1 MIKTLKAKLM
11 FSFAVIIVFNAIVG
25 VFTITQLSAIRD
37 DARDLI
43 EVDLPLLN
51 GFEQSTKAVNAELL
65 AMREYRYSGN
75 PRYRDEFAEAH
86 QAWLASLETL
96 RPLLAKPGLQ
106 AYAENLEQAA
116 QVESEFHD
124 LFQLLVEQ
132 NDNPETTATLRTLD
146 SEIDASYESLIG
158 LLDDLDA
165 SIKGYIAAD
174 AEGIYE
180 SARFLSSLLIIGAL
194 LAAVIGVVAALWM
207 IRSTMQ
213 QLGLDPAELNQMA
226 KRQAEGYL
234 DADNQQHKGVAGAMQ
249 AVSLKLRDTVGVV
262 QQSTEAVSAVS
273 DQLSSASEQLS
284 TGMASQAER
293 VSMIATAST
302 EMAQTSG
309 DIARNVNTVQQNSVE
324 ALELA
329 QAGGAK
335 VSQSAKSMSDI
346 LKHVTVAS
354 GQATELETKANQV
367 QEVVGIISSIA
378 EQTNLLALNAAIEAA
393 RAGEA
398 GRGFAVVAD
407 EVRSLAE
414 RSTKSTHE
422 INTIIG
428 SMQEGVGQ
436 VVASMSLVS
445 SSAQQGNEIA
455 QETAISFEQIVAAM
469 QSLQEHVTQNA
480 ASIDEM
486 SSTAEQIT
494 TDIQAISEVS
504 QESLASAEHIA
515 QSSGELVENM
525 HNLNSSIKFFKL
537 S

>member
-1 MIKTLKAKLM
+1 MEDRFERLGQGLDA
-11 FSFAVIIVFNAIVG
+11 IIESRANRRV
-25 VFTITQLSAIRD
+25 LD
-37 DARDLI
+37 EEI
-43 EVDLPLLN
+43 EATYDMLVSVVSNL
-51 GFEQSTKAVNAELL
+51 
-65 AMREYRYSGN
+65 
-75 PRYRDEFAEAH
+75 DE
-86 QAWLASLETL
+86 
-96 RPLLAKPGLQ
+96 R
-106 AYAENLEQAA
+106 LEQA
-116 QVESEFHD
+116 VS
-124 LFQLLVEQ
+124 
-132 NDNPETTATLRTLD
+132 ND
-146 SEIDASYESLIG
+146 
-158 LLDDLDA
+158 
-165 SIKGYIAAD
+165 AA
-174 AEGIYE
+174 EMYS
-180 SARFLSSLLIIGAL
+180 SARFATNLLIAGAL
-194 LAAVIGVVAALWM
+194 LAAAFGIAAALWM
-207 IRSTMQ
+207 VRSTMQ
-213 QLGLDPAELNQMA
+213 QLGLDPAELNAMA
-226 KRQAEGYL
+226 RRQAEGYL
-234 DADNQQHKGVAGAMQ
+234 DADDRQHKGVAGAMQ
-249 AVSLKLRDTVGVV
+249 AVNLKLRDTVGVV

-284 TGMASQAER
+284 TGMATQAER

-309 DIARNVNTVQQNSVE
+309 DIARNVNTVQQNAVE

-335 VSQSAKSMSDI
+335 ISQSAQSMEEI

-354 GQATELETKANQV
+354 GQATDLETKASQV

-422 INTIIG
+422 INSIIG

-436 VVASMSLVS
+436 VVGSMAQVS
-445 SSAQQGNEIA
+445 TSAQQGNEIA

-494 TDIQAISEVS
+494 TDIQAISEVA

-525 HNLNSSIKFFKL
+525 HNLNSSIQFFKL